1 MKLWQLIIWFS
12 ILILVSC
19 KQEEPNKDKHKKL
32 SKQLIKESMIK
43 TNQHLL
49 KSEDRSIRDFIA
61 RYQYNMKE
69 TGSGLFYEIYKKG
82 RGAQSHKGD
91 VAEINFSVRLLN
103 GQMVYR
109 SDEEGIKEFEI
120 GKGGVESGLEEGILL
135 LHVGDHARFIIPSHL
150 AFGLLGDL
158 DKIPEKATLV
168 YDIELI
174 NLKI

>member
-1 MKLWQLIIWFS
+1 MRFSLII
-12 ILILVSC
+12 ILGFVFALFACNNETEHI
-19 KQEEPNKDKHKKL
+19 KGKKKL
-32 SKQLIKESMIK
+32 NKKMIKESLVK
-43 TNQHLL
+43 TNQYLL
-49 KSEDRSIRDFIA
+49 KSEKQSINDFID
-61 RYQYNMKE
+61 RYNFQMSE

-82 RGAQSHKGD
+82 NGSKAQKGKI
-91 VAEINFSVRLLN
+91 AELKFSIRLLN

-135 LHVGDHARFIIPSHL
+135 LRIGDHARFIIPSHL

-158 DKIPEKATLV
+158 EKIPEKAALV

-174 NLKI
+174 NLK